1 MGKEDLTIKVS
12 TNYTNMF
19 DNMFKSF
26 GMKDITAQPTYLP
39 FLMAGTSGAGTM
51 PYIGLSMFYNGGN
64 NGFMDMLNGFLSNI
78 SKSIEQITVS
88 FSDITTNGFT
98 SLNNSQNPPVS
109 TQSTQI
115 KKTNALSMLT
125 ADQIAATEQAAKEIN
140 CDPNDLIAIMYN
152 ESRLKPA
159 EKNHAGSGNVGLI
172 QFGKAAAKDLGT
184 TQEDIAKMDYNEQLK
199 YVVKYYKMVKS
210 RLRIPEGQKIDGG
223 TLYAMTFRP
232 AYAGN
237 EVLAQK
243 GEDAYDKYSNY
254 KLDIDNDNQITK
266 KDLAY
271 HVNKQKNELGLSA

>member
-51 PYIGLSMFYNGGN
+51 PYIGLPMFYNGGN
-64 NGFMDMLNGFLSNI
+64 NGLMGMLNGILSNI

-115 KKTNALSMLT
+115 EKTNALSMLT

-159 EKNHAGSGNVGLI
+159 EKNHAGSGNIGLI

-184 TQEDIAKMDYNEQLK
+184 TQEAIAKMDFNEQLK

-210 RLRIPEGQKIDGG
+210 RLHIPEGQKIDSG

-237 EVLAQK
+237 EVLARK
-243 GEDAYDKYSNY
+243 GEAAYDKYGNY
-254 KLDIDNDNQITK
+254 KLDIDNDSQITK

-271 HVNKQKNELGLSA
+271 HVNKQKNALGLSA